1 MKEKLIKSKA
11 RVKKFAEVFTP
22 SWVVNDMCDQIPKEI
37 WENLDSTFLEP
48 TCGNGNFLVEILRRK
63 LALCK
68 NENDVLRAYKS
79 IYGID
84 IQADNVLEARARMLK
99 MAKGYITNPY
109 NLIEISDILSKNI
122 ICGNSLD
129 ILKQLQ
135 SEQ

>member
-1 MKEKLIKSKA
+1 MKEKLIKSKD
-11 RVKKFAEVFTP
+11 RVKNFAEVFTP

-68 NENDVLRAYKS
+68 NENDVLRAYRS

-84 IQADNVLEARARMLK
+84 IQADNVLETRVRMLK
-99 MAKGYITNPY
+99 MAKGYIKNPC

-122 ICGNSLD
+122 ICGNSLY
-129 ILKQLQ
+129 ILKQQ
-135 SEQ
+135 CE